1 MARRMRKPLL
11 TASCLL
17 SVAFVAAQERPQQ
30 DRPQYVERVEVARVL
45 VDVRALDTRNQP
57 LLGLTPENF
66 QVKIDGKP
74 ARLESVQ
81 WVTGALLESQ
91 ASSIT
96 LTSAQNAPPAEGRL
110 VVFLFQKS
118 LEPGRIVGFMR
129 MLIELR
135 GFLDGF
141 TKHDRLAVLS
151 FDSRLRL
158 WLDFTSDMERVKT
171 VLARDVLSGKTA
183 PVNESLPPSL
193 FEALQAQRADKTYTM
208 EDSLRV
214 IAGALHPLPGAK
226 TVVIVGHG
234 FGRLTRNGVMMENDY
249 EGARHAL
256 QEARASV
263 FCLDV
268 TTADYHSL
276 EEGLRLVAEDTGGFY
291 EQTHLFSQLALD
303 RLGAAIAGHYVLLVE
318 KPEGKRGRHRID
330 VKLKGRDG
338 RLYARNVFVD

>member
-1 MARRMRKPLL
+1 MRTWLYS
-11 TASCLL
+11 AICLL
-17 SVAFVAAQERPQQ
+17 SFTLVAAQERPQ
-30 DRPQYVERVEVARVL
+30 YVERVDVARVL

-74 ARLESVQ
+74 ARIESLQ
-81 WVTGALLESQ
+81 WVTGALLEGE
-91 ASSIT
+91 ASSVT
-96 LTSAQNAPPAEGRL
+96 LTSAQNAPPLAEGRL

-118 LEPGRIVGFMR
+118 LEAGRIVGFMR

-141 TKHDRLAVLS
+141 TPRDRLAVLS

-171 VLARDVLSGKTA
+171 VLARDVLSGKSA
-183 PVNESLPPSL
+183 AVNESLPPSL
-193 FEALQAQRADKTYTM
+193 YEALQAQRPDKTYTM

-214 IAGALHPLPGAK
+214 IAGALSPLPGAK

-234 FGRLTRNGVMMENDY
+234 FGRLTRNGVVMENDY
-249 EGARHAL
+249 DGARNAL

-303 RLGAAIAGHYVLLVE
+303 RLAAAIAGHYVLLVE